1 MSKSSINHRTLF
13 HLSMHDSRAGWAS
26 GKPDGPVAAVDRRAR
41 RCGNPAAVIVS
52 EPASR
57 PARSVLFLDLRGIG

>member
-1 MSKSSINHRTLF
+1 
-13 HLSMHDSRAGWAS
+13 MHDSRAGWAS
-26 GKPDGPVAAVDRRAR
+26 GKPDGAVAAVDRRAR

-57 PARSVLFLDLRGIG
+57 PARSVLFLDLPGIG